1 MLDFDLVYLITLSDP
16 QNLHLIGFFFVDDE
30 DEDDDGVVVVGILL
44 YLSPSISQLF
54 ILVYLFIYSCIYL
67 VDKPN

>member
-16 QNLHLIGFFFVDDE
+16 QNLHLIGFFFVGK

-44 YLSPSISQLF
+44 YISPSLSRLF

-67 VDKPN
+67 S